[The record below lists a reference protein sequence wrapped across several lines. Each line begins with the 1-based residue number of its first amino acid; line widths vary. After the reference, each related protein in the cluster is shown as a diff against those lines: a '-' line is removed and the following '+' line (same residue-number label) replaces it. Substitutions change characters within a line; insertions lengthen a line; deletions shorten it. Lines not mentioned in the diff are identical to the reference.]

1 MQGEIELNLVNE
13 YSIVKIAS
21 KPNLPY
27 LFKFSEIY
35 RCIILRVSFI
45 FIEDLSNKWKKL
57 ALKEASSICYQ

>member
-27 LFKFSEIY
+27 LFKFSEIKEPIQKIDLFFNY
-35 RCIILRVSFI
+35 I
-45 FIEDLSNKWKKL
+45 FFKLKDKKRR
-57 ALKEASSICYQ
+57 EWDV